1 MSTVARRVSDRHRK
15 VVLLRVEGRTLS
27 EIAGEM
33 GYASPQVVSNI
44 LGDPDVR
51 VFHERIRARLE
62 DSLTD
67 ATRYLLS
74 DVVEFAALQ
83 KRGAM
88 A

>member
-1 MSTVARRVSDRHRK
+1 MSVVAVSDRHRK
-15 VVLLRVEGRTLS
+15 VVALRVEGRTCR
-27 EIAGEM
+27 EIADVM

-44 LGDPDVR
+44 LNDPDVKSY
-51 VFHERIRARLE
+51 HQRIRARLE

-74 DVVEFAALQ
+74 DVIEFAAIP
-83 KRGAM
+83 KRGAV